1 MAFLRRQMALPNL
14 TLCGNPLAWVD
25 KVKHLGNMVSNVIE
39 GEQLNIK
46 VKKAKY
52 IQKNNSLCQ
61 E

>member
-1 MAFLRRQMALPNL
+1 MALPNL
-14 TLCGNPLAWVD
+14 TLYGNPLAWVD
-25 KVKHLGNMVSNVIE
+25 KVKHFGNMVSNVIE